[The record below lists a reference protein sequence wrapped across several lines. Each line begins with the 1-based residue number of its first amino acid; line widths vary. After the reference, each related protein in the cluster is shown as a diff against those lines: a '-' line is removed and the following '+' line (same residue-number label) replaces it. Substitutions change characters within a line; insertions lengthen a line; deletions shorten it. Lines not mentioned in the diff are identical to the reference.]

1 MLYLQFAGLDLL
13 CIDVHNSQLLH
24 KDDTRCKSAE
34 ALLSCCKYHTPRL
47 WLQRCGISDG
57 LVRVACGIE
66 ATADLIE
73 DFELALASIGGK
85 ANALSL
91 GSSNGP
97 ALGEVLQNVTGI
109 DEAAQAVEESG
120 LGKAPSDGL
129 SGSPDIN
136 VSQLK
141 QNKNVLQQIW

>member
-1 MLYLQFAGLDLL
+1 MFDDRRKTRRKVYAAYVALTGVLTC
-13 CIDVHNSQLLH
+13 CI
-24 KDDTRCKSAE
+24 
-34 ALLSCCKYHTPRL
+34 
-47 WLQRCGISDG
+47 QRCGISDG

-73 DFELALASIGGK
+73 DFELSLASIGAK

-97 ALGEVLQNVTGI
+97 AIAEVLQNANGI

-120 LGKAPSDGL
+120 LGKTPVEGL
-129 SGSPDIN
+129 PGSPDVN
-136 VSQLK
+136 MSQVID
-141 QNKNVLQQIW
+141 NKKIAQQI

>member
-1 MLYLQFAGLDLL
+1 MTVKRNTYVA
-13 CIDVHNSQLLH
+13 CV
-24 KDDTRCKSAE
+24 
-34 ALLSCCKYHTPRL
+34 ALTGVLACPI
-47 WLQRCGISDG
+47 QRCGISDG

-73 DFELALASIGGK
+73 DFELSLASIGAK

-97 ALGEVLQNVTGI
+97 ALGEVLQNANGI

-120 LGKAPSDGL
+120 LGKTPAEGL
-129 SGSPDIN
+129 PGSPDVN
-136 VSQLK
+136 MSQVIE
-141 QNKNVLQQIW
+141 NKRIAQQI

>member
-1 MLYLQFAGLDLL
+1 MLM
-13 CIDVHNSQLLH
+13 
-24 KDDTRCKSAE
+24 RM
-34 ALLSCCKYHTPRL
+34 
-47 WLQRCGISDG
+47 QRCGISDG

-97 ALGEVLQNVTGI
+97 AIGEVLQNANGI

-120 LGKAPSDGL
+120 LGKTVSDALHAP
-129 SGSPDIN
+129 PDLN
-136 VSQLK
+136 MSQLEDNQK
-141 QNKNVLQQIW
+141 IAQQI

>member
-1 MLYLQFAGLDLL
+1 
-13 CIDVHNSQLLH
+13 
-24 KDDTRCKSAE
+24 
-34 ALLSCCKYHTPRL
+34 
-47 WLQRCGISDG
+47 LQRCGISDG

-66 ATADLIE
+66 ATPDLIE

-97 ALGEVLQNVTGI
+97 ALGEVLQNMIGI

-120 LGKAPSDGL
+120 LGKAPSDGF

-141 QNKNVLQQIW
+141 QNKNILQQI

>member
-1 MLYLQFAGLDLL
+1 MVVERLLMSVRGFTAINRGCSQQRDLTAGY
-13 CIDVHNSQLLH
+13 VHMCERWVLMQG
-24 KDDTRCKSAE
+24 
-34 ALLSCCKYHTPRL
+34 
-47 WLQRCGISDG
+47 CGISDG

-66 ATADLIE
+66 ATPDLIE

-97 ALGEVLQNVTGI
+97 ALGEVLQNVNGI

-120 LGKAPSDGL
+120 LGKTPSDGL
-129 SGSPDIN
+129 SGSPDVN
-136 VSQLK
+136 ECQLRD
-141 QNKNVLQQIW
+141 NKKIMQQI

>member
-1 MLYLQFAGLDLL
+1 MMQEACVWSHANQYAGSIL
-13 CIDVHNSQLLH
+13 
-24 KDDTRCKSAE
+24 
-34 ALLSCCKYHTPRL
+34 
-47 WLQRCGISDG
+47 LQRCGISDG

-97 ALGEVLQNVTGI
+97 ALGQVLQNAHGI
-109 DEAAQAVEESG
+109 EEAVQAVEESG
-120 LGKAPSDGL
+120 LGKTASEGA
-129 SGSPDIN
+129 SGSLDVN
-136 VSQLK
+136 VPQLND
-141 QNKNVLQQIW
+141 NKTIAQQI